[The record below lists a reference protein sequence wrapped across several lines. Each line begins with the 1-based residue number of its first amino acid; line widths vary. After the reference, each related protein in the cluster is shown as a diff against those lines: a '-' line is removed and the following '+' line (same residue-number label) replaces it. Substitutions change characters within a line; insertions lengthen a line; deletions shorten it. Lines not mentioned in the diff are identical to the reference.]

1 MHKIIFYFFCLL
13 LLSSCTKRNLAYF
26 SDLEG
31 HDVYTENVQKVSSPK
46 IKPDDVLEI
55 IVSSLNPE
63 ANSLFNMGTMPNVAN
78 ANANAGSYSATNQ
91 MGYLVDHE
99 GYIEY
104 PVLGRIQLGG
114 LTKEEAKQVL
124 QEKISA
130 FLKDPI
136 INIRFQN
143 YRITVIGEVNRPS
156 TFIMPSEKTSVL
168 TALGMAGDMTNYGK
182 RDNVLII
189 REEDGIRTMTRINLN
204 EKDVLNS
211 PYFYLQQNDIV
222 YVEPVKSRGPEYGNN
237 LRIISIVVSIAS
249 VVSLLLIRLN

>member
-1 MHKIIFYFFCLL
+1 MQKTIFYLFCLL
-13 LLSSCTKRNLAYF
+13 LLASCSKRNLAYF

-31 HDVYTENVQKVSSPK
+31 QDIYTEEVQKIASPK

-55 IVSSLNPE
+55 TVSSLNPE
-63 ANSLFNMGTMPNVAN
+63 ANSLFNIGTMPNVGNMGN
-78 ANANAGSYSATNQ
+78 ASAYSATNN

-104 PVLGRIQLGG
+104 PVLGRIRLGG
-114 LTKEEAKQVL
+114 LTKEEAQKKL
-124 QEKISA
+124 REEISA

-156 TFIMPSEKTSVL
+156 TFILPSEKTSVL

-189 REEDGIRTMTRINLN
+189 REEDGVRTMTRINLN
-204 EKDVLNS
+204 EKEVLNS

>member
-63 ANSLFNMGTMPNVAN
+63 ANSLFNMGTMPNV

>member
-1 MHKIIFYFFCLL
+1 MQKTIFYLFCLL
-13 LLSSCTKRNLAYF
+13 LLASCSKRNLAYF

-31 HDVYTENVQKVSSPK
+31 QDIYTEEVQKIASPK

-55 IVSSLNPE
+55 TVSSLNPE
-63 ANSLFNMGTMPNVAN
+63 ANSLFNIGTMPNVGNMGN
-78 ANANAGSYSATNQ
+78 ASAYSATNN

-104 PVLGRIQLGG
+104 PVLGRIRLGG
-114 LTKEEAKQVL
+114 LTKEEAQKKL
-124 QEKISA
+124 REELSA

-168 TALGMAGDMTNYGK
+168 TALGMAGDMTVYGK

-189 REEDGIRTMTRINLN
+189 REEDGVRTMTRINLN

-222 YVEPVKSRGPEYGNN
+222 YVEPVRSKRPEYGNN
-237 LRIISIVVSIAS
+237 LRIASIIISTIS
-249 VVSLLLIRLN
+249 VLTLAVWRLR

>member
-1 MHKIIFYFFCLL
+1 MQKTIFYLFCLL
-13 LLSSCTKRNLAYF
+13 LLASCSKRNLAYF

-31 HDVYTENVQKVSSPK
+31 QDIYTEEVQKIASPK

-55 IVSSLNPE
+55 TVSSLNPE
-63 ANSLFNMGTMPNVAN
+63 ANSLFNIGTMPNVGNMGN
-78 ANANAGSYSATNQ
+78 ASAYSATNN

-104 PVLGRIQLGG
+104 PVLGRIRLGG
-114 LTKEEAKQVL
+114 LTKEEAQKKL
-124 QEKISA
+124 REEISA

-168 TALGMAGDMTNYGK
+168 TALGMAGDMTVYGK

-189 REEDGIRTMTRINLN
+189 REEDGVRTMTRLNLT

>member
-1 MHKIIFYFFCLL
+1 MRKIIFYFFCLM
-13 LLSSCTKRNLAYF
+13 LLSSCSKRNLGYF

-31 HDVYTENVQKVSSPK
+31 QDVYTENVQKVSSPK

-55 IVSSLNPE
+55 TVSSLNPE
-63 ANSLFNMGTMPNVAN
+63 ANSLFNIGTMPNMTN
-78 ANANAGSYSATNQ
+78 PNSGTYSATNH

-104 PVLGRIQLGG
+104 PVLGRIKLGG
-114 LTKEEAKQVL
+114 LTKEEAKKAL
-124 QEKISA
+124 QEQLSA

-168 TALGMAGDMTNYGK
+168 TALGMAGDMTVYGK

-189 REEDGIRTMTRINLN
+189 REEDGVRTMTRINLN

-222 YVEPVKSRGPEYGNN
+222 YVEPVRSRGPEYGNN
-237 LRIISIVVSIAS
+237 LRIASIIISTIS
-249 VVSLLLIRLN
+249 VLSLLIWRVR